1 MVSQEALEC
10 QEPKVI
16 GALPGRLEPEENKE
30 NPEKGEPMGPLAQR
44 DRRAP
49 WVEEDRPEREV
60 PTESQEHRV
69 NAEPMETP
77 VNKVLLVSS
86 DRPVHLDFLEFPE

>member
-1 MVSQEALEC
+1 MGEVS
-10 QEPKVI
+10 V
-16 GALPGRLEPEENKE
+16 GA
-30 NPEKGEPMGPLAQR
+30 A
-44 DRRAP
+44 A
-49 WVEEDRPEREV
+49 V
-60 PTESQEHRV
+60 TFCFRV